1 MSLTDNLLLWGCII
15 WLPWLMYAM
24 LRNEARPKKNIIVGV
39 TIPPESQQDEEVLA
53 IIKKYKAELIWIAVL
68 SMVPAIPS
76 VFIKSFGVSLTVWLI
91 WTYCIC
97 FVGYIPYVRCNKALH
112 RLKDAR
118 GWKKQGSRSVRVDMK
133 AAAVEMKWLSPL
145 AFLPP
150 LLISL
155 VPVFFDWEMWPLW
168 LTLSAMVVLFY
179 VCYRSCYRNKA
190 EMVDGNTDRTIALT
204 RIRRYNWGK
213 TWLIVAWA
221 TGVLNPLIWL
231 TEDNIWWS
239 SVVFLAYMLLV
250 IWTALGIEFRVRAQQ
265 EKLCADS
272 GDGFYVDEDDYWL
285 WGMFY
290 YNPNDSRLIINARV
304 GMNTTIN
311 LAKRS
316 GQILTGALAVIL
328 AGSLLIGVWVMDME
342 RAPVELTVTDTALIG
357 SHYRSEYVVPLDEI
371 EHLELV
377 EELPKMSRRAGTAM
391 TGLCSGSWTSD
402 AWGRFT
408 CCIDP
413 REGPWILAELES
425 GKTYLLG
432 GGENNAAAQIFG
444 MLA

>member
-39 TIPPESQQDEEVLA
+39 TIPPDSQQDEEVLA
-53 IIKKYKAELIWIAVL
+53 IIKKYKAELLWIAVL

-118 GWKKQGSRSVRVDMK
+118 GWKKQGSRSVQVDMK

-179 VCYRSCYRNKA
+179 VCYRYCYRNKA

-213 TWLIVAWA
+213 TWLILAWA

-285 WGMFY
+285 WGM
-290 YNPNDSRLIINARV
+290 
-304 GMNTTIN
+304 
-311 LAKRS
+311 
-316 GQILTGALAVIL
+316 
-328 AGSLLIGVWVMDME
+328 
-342 RAPVELTVTDTALIG
+342 
-357 SHYRSEYVVPLDEI
+357 
-371 EHLELV
+371 
-377 EELPKMSRRAGTAM
+377 
-391 TGLCSGSWTSD
+391 
-402 AWGRFT
+402 
-408 CCIDP
+408 
-413 REGPWILAELES
+413 
-425 GKTYLLG
+425 
-432 GGENNAAAQIFG
+432 
-444 MLA
+444 